1 MGKISNTMNH
11 YFSDNKRFADLFNA
25 VWFHGHPVVDAE
37 RLTETSEVYHEVEIA
52 NSLTEESPG
61 RGERIRDVCKRLDTG
76 AELRILA
83 LENQT
88 FVDYSMPIRC
98 MQYDVAD
105 YRKQIDGLRRKNER
119 EKKWKSASERFCG
132 LRKDDRLVPVYTLCL
147 YHGVEKWDGP
157 RSLRD
162 MMRFDD
168 KEDSFA
174 EKFGDYP
181 LHLYCLNEEQDFH
194 TFQTEVGLLFRALQ
208 CRKDRMSL
216 RKLLAEVPEYR
227 RVDADTLEAMAVL
240 LELPSIWKHR
250 KDFMIKNENNREE
263 YNMCQAVREWAEEER
278 KIGRE
283 EEKNIVVR
291 NLILR
296 GMPDQDILQ
305 IVECDVKFINNVRST
320 I

>member
-1 MGKISNTMNH
+1 M
-11 YFSDNKRFADLFNA
+11 
-25 VWFHGHPVVDAE
+25 DAE
-37 RLTETSEVYHEVEIA
+37 SLNETSEVYHEVEIA

-61 RGERIRDVCKRLDTG
+61 RGERIRDVRKRLDTG

-157 RSLRD
+157 RSLR
-162 MMRFDD
+162 
-168 KEDSFA
+168 
-174 EKFGDYP
+174 
-181 LHLYCLNEEQDFH
+181 
-194 TFQTEVGLLFRALQ
+194 
-208 CRKDRMSL
+208 
-216 RKLLAEVPEYR
+216 KLLAEVPEYR

-240 LELPSIWKHR
+240 LELPSIWKRR
-250 KDFMIKNENNREE
+250 KDFMIKNENDREE